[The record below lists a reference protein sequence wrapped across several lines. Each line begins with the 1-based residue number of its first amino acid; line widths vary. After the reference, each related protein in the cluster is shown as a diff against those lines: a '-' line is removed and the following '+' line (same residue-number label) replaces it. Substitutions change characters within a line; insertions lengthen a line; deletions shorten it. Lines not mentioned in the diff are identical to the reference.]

1 MATSVPIR
9 SGSATYG
16 RRGDN
21 EPWDEG
27 NVITRAVV
35 RLRPDEGY
43 AALGLV
49 LLLAGL
55 VGWSIADSRWILG
68 RDDLTSFLVPI
79 GIGGAAWGYIGS
91 KLPLPPWLAQVI
103 GAIIG
108 AVLVVEIVGSLMPGA
123 TPTLDGWLR
132 ATARS
137 VAQAYLDL
145 AWRHHIST
153 LQYGHFC
160 LILGVLVWGTAQS
173 ASFDVFGHHRA
184 MNGVILLGVVFM
196 ANMSLTVQDQFGG
209 LVLFSAAA
217 LGLLLF
223 SHAADERTSW
233 LRHRIWRGSDFRAPH
248 VQGGAAFAAAAICGA
263 VVLTTIASSAP
274 LAGPLQGV
282 NGRFADVASWLSG
295 FLPAGGQSRYQPSL
309 DFGYT
314 SPIGSS
320 FRATPGKAFTVTVE
334 NGPGVIHWRMVAY
347 DQFQSTGWSVGPTV
361 QSKVTA
367 GGRIGAGTLDEPGTS
382 ALGRT
387 EVTYRIHVQD
397 GSLRHMVSAN
407 EPDVASVDVATLLVG
422 GSPSDL
428 DLAAITTDATDYKVT
443 ARIPSFD
450 PSGKGITEWLLR
462 HVSTSFPVGIAARY
476 TQGTNFVGTDG
487 RKLLI
492 EIADWA
498 KSMGN
503 PFNTEYDVAKAMQ
516 SYLQSGRFTYRTDI
530 SSDMALSC
538 TGLSTVDCFAVLR
551 EGFCEQYATTMTM
564 LMRLDGYPARYVHG
578 YLSGPVDPA
587 NNSQQLSS
595 VQKHAWV
602 EVYFPDFGWIP
613 FDPTGSV
620 GQATVLPAGVAVS
633 PGPAASRTPSTR
645 EPRGNDNGNGGRSI
659 PSDNVTPTSA
669 GGSST
674 GGAGAIILGTGILAF
689 SGLAVVLV
697 WLRRPRRALRP
708 ETAYEGVVSM
718 ASRLGYRPR
727 PSQTMLEY
735 SGMLA
740 EVVPKAREPLE
751 VVTMAAVEVTY
762 GRRQLGDERLTGL
775 AKAYGRVRRAL
786 FALFL
791 RLPGMRPRL

>member
-1 MATSVPIR
+1 MATSLPLR
-9 SGSATYG
+9 SGDDAY
-16 RRGDN
+16 RQRGGN

-27 NVITRAVV
+27 NIFTRALV

-43 AALGLV
+43 VALGLI

-68 RDDLTSFLVPI
+68 RDDLTRFLIPI
-79 GIGGAAWGYIGS
+79 GMGGAAWGYVGA
-91 KLPLPPWLAQVI
+91 KLPLPAWLAQVI
-103 GAIIG
+103 GAVIG
-108 AVLVVEIVGSLMPGA
+108 AVVVVEIVGSLMPGVS
-123 TPTLDGWLR
+123 PTLEGWLR
-132 ATARS
+132 AAARS
-137 VAQAYLDL
+137 VAEAYLDL
-145 AWRHHIST
+145 AWRHQIST

-160 LILGVLVWGTAQS
+160 LILGILVWGTAQA
-173 ASFDVFGHHRA
+173 ASFNVFGHHRS
-184 MNGVILLGVVFM
+184 MNGVLLLSVVFM
-196 ANMSLTVQDQFGG
+196 ANMSLTVQDQFRG

-274 LAGPLQGV
+274 LAQPLQGL
-282 NGRFADVASWLSG
+282 NSRFADVATWLSG

-320 FRATPGKAFTVTVE
+320 FRATSGKAFTVTVE
-334 NGPGVIHWRMVAY
+334 NGSGVIHWRMVGY
-347 DQFQSTGWSVGPTV
+347 DQFQSTGWSVGPTA
-361 QSKVTA
+361 QSRVAA
-367 GGRIGAGTLDEPGTS
+367 GGKILAGTLDEVGSS

-387 EVTYRIHVQD
+387 EVTYKIHVQD
-397 GSLRHMVSAN
+397 GSIRHLVSAN
-407 EPDVASVDVATLLVG
+407 EPDVASVDVGLLMVG

-462 HVSTSFPVGIAARY
+462 HVSTSFPAGITARF
-476 TQGTNFVGTDG
+476 TQGTSFVGSDG
-487 RKLLI
+487 RKLLT
-492 EIADWA
+492 EIGDWA
-498 KSMGN
+498 RSVGN

-516 SYLQSGRFTYRTDI
+516 SYLQSDRFTYRTDI

-564 LMRLDGYPARYVHG
+564 LMRLDGYPARYVQG
-578 YLSGPVDPA
+578 YLPGAVDPA
-587 NNSQQLSS
+587 NNTQAVTS

-602 EVYFPDFGWIP
+602 EVYFPDYGWIP

-620 GQATVLPAGVAVS
+620 GQPTVLPAGVAVS
-633 PGPAASRTPSTR
+633 PRPSASRTSSIR
-645 EPRGNDNGNGGRSI
+645 EPGGNGDASGGAPI
-659 PSDNVTPTSA
+659 PSDNVTPTPAA
-669 GGSST
+669 GSPT
-674 GGAGAIILGTGILAF
+674 GGPGAIIIGTGILSF

-697 WLRRPRRALRP
+697 WLRRPRRRLHP
-708 ETAYEGVVSM
+708 ETAYEGVVSI

-762 GRRQLGDERLTGL
+762 GRRQLGDDRLIGL
-775 AKAYGRVRRAL
+775 ANAYGRVRRAL
-786 FALFL
+786 LALFL
-791 RLPGMRPRL
+791 RLPGMRPRI